1 MGKHTSL
8 LRKFVTYGRK
18 IFITFGQGLNS
29 IPLLFLRHWRGPPYS
44 QMLGKAEKL
53 ARDKQSILVT
63 ETEIKKK
70 VFNIDQCLSFFFVP
84 DEATR

>member
-1 MGKHTSL
+1 
-8 LRKFVTYGRK
+8 
-18 IFITFGQGLNS
+18 
-29 IPLLFLRHWRGPPYS
+29 
-44 QMLGKAEKL
+44 MLGKAEKL